1 MLKRNHDL
9 RILLEADNDLLAR
22 YGELLSLR
30 AEVARL
36 LFPLKKSPPRR
47 RRIARSNRSTARAL
61 QLNERAAFCSPIL
74 ILTPRRPLM

>member
-9 RILLEADNDLLAR
+9 RMIRGIDDDLLAR
-22 YGELLSLR
+22 YEELLLLR

-61 QLNERAAFCSPIL
+61 QANERPASCSPIL
-74 ILTPRRPLM
+74 LLTPRRP